1 MTDKSHLFKALLL
14 FIVAVVLLLGLPACK
29 PQEQELSFEVL
40 AQGEGFAPS
49 RMYAEREPDFLII
62 TTLDEVDN
70 PALDVQYPPDLVEQ
84 IRAVDYQNKFVLVVL
99 RGSIGALSPEYT
111 VEVLE
116 AVRAGDNVVLKTH
129 FGNPSPE
136 SATLS
141 AFSSPY
147 QVVTVKKDG
156 RWGQDIHFVLEV
168 DGTAVKE
175 RTQFI
180 P

>member
-1 MTDKSHLFKALLL
+1 MKTQLNLVKVLLSLLIIALL
-14 FIVAVVLLLGLPACK
+14 IGPAACR
-29 PQEQELSFEVL
+29 PQEQELAFEVL

-62 TTLDEVDN
+62 TKPDEVDN
-70 PALDVQYPPDLVEQ
+70 PALDVQYPPDLIDQ
-84 IRAVDYQNKFVLVVL
+84 IRAVDYQNKIVLVVL

-116 AVRAGDNVVLKTH
+116 VVRAGDNVVLKTH

-136 SATLS
+136 SVTLS

-147 QVVTVKKDG
+147 QVVTVKRDG
-156 RWGQDIHFVLEV
+156 RWEQNIKFVLEV
-168 DGTAVKE
+168 DGKAVKE
-175 RTQFI
+175 HTHFI